1 MAEIT
6 INFDSLKFNLYEI
19 LNVTPESSE
28 SKIKKA
34 FRNLILHFHP
44 DKNNNTEEDIYQHI
58 ILANQILTNKE
69 SKKKY
74 DDFLIK
80 SEQTHCELKNYFK
93 KNKNENES
101 FTKKD
106 IEINEKE
113 AKINFENKLTELSNK
128 HISNFN
134 EKDTIKNYEK
144 LLKDRKNELDIP
156 KESFTNMDEFNNK
169 FESKITNKIF
179 GDQII
184 PIQEDMKLS
193 TFNVNDNYTSLDIA
207 FDNLYI
213 DGGGISTSKY
223 TSLEAAFKIQSLD
236 LSKKEI
242 NIEEAIKTYK
252 KETENFNN
260 PNIKYDTN
268 NMKYDTNIFNHW

>member
-19 LNVTPESSE
+19 LNVLPDSSE

-44 DKNNNTEEDIYQHI
+44 DKNNNAEEDIYQHI
-58 ILANQILTNKE
+58 ILANQVLTNKE
-69 SKKKY
+69 IRKKY

-80 SEQTHCELKNYFK
+80 SEETHDELKNNFK
-93 KNKNENES
+93 KKRNEPVLNKS
-101 FTKKD
+101 
-106 IEINEKE
+106 E
-113 AKINFENKLTELSNK
+113 AKSSFESKLTELSNK
-128 HISNFN
+128 HISDFN
-134 EKDTIKNYEK
+134 EKDTLKNYEK
-144 LLKDRKNELDIP
+144 LLKDREVELDIP
-156 KESFTNMDEFNNK
+156 KEVFTNMDEFNNK
-169 FESKITNKIF
+169 FESKIVNKKF

-184 PIQEDMKLS
+184 PIQEDMRLS
-193 TFNVNDNYTSLDIA
+193 TFNINDNYTSLDVA

-236 LSKKEI
+236 LNKKET
-242 NIEEAIKTYK
+242 NIDEAIKTYK
-252 KETENFNN
+252 KDTEILNN
-260 PNIKYDTN
+260 P
-268 NMKYDTNIFNHW
+268 NMKYDTTNVFNYW